1 MSNNQGKSITIKNAL
16 IFDGV
21 SEELVEGDIRVQDG
35 RIAELGTKV
44 NANLP
49 ILDAKGSVVSPGL
62 IDNHFH
68 AYGSALNMLE
78 LDGRPLSLIALES
91 IDRLSGALRRG
102 FTTVRDV
109 AGGDIGLRMAIDK
122 GLIAS
127 PRYFYTG
134 PALSQTGGHGDA
146 RPNHLDICCN
156 SSHSVEVVDGVD
168 NLRKAVRDRFFKGA
182 HAIKIMTS
190 GGVISPNDPIRIPQY
205 SAEEIRAVVDEA
217 QRRGSYVAAHSYS
230 PEAIIH
236 SVENGVRCIEH
247 GNLLDKPSAEAMAKH
262 GAYLVPT
269 LAAYDAMARRGDE
282 IQLTDVGKQKNAEVL
297 DAGVKAI
304 EIAHNHGI
312 KVGFGSDLMGNL
324 HHDQLQGIRLQHEVQ
339 SVYELLKSLT
349 SVNAE
354 ILQNSDVGEIKVGAF
369 GDLVIYGGNPFEKP
383 DLLWTEAES
392 RKIIS
397 NGVLQEI

>member
-1 MSNNQGKSITIKNAL
+1 MSSSQGKFITIKNAL

-21 SEELVEGDIRVQDG
+21 SEQLVEGDIRIHNG
-35 RIAELGTKV
+35 RIVEVGTKV
-44 NANLP
+44 NADLP
-49 ILDAKGSVVSPGL
+49 IVDAKGSVVSPGL

-91 IDRLSGALRRG
+91 IARLGGALRRG

-109 AGGDIGLRMAIDK
+109 AGGDIGLSMAINK
-122 GLIAS
+122 GLIPS

-168 NLRKAVRDRFFKGA
+168 NLRKAARDRFFKGA

-205 SAEEIRAVVDEA
+205 SADEIRAVVDEA

-247 GNLLDKPSAEAMAKH
+247 GNLLDKPSAEVMAKH

-312 KVGFGSDLMGNL
+312 KIGFGSDLMGNL

-354 ILQNSDVGEIKVGAF
+354 ILQMTDVGQIKVGAF
-369 GDLVIYGGNPFEKP
+369 GDLIIYGGNPFEKP
-383 DLLWTEAES
+383 DLLWTESDS
-392 RKIIS
+392 RKVIS
-397 NGVLQEI
+397 NGVLQ

>member
-1 MSNNQGKSITIKNAL
+1 MSSNQGKSITIKNAL

-21 SEELVEGDIRVQDG
+21 SEQIVEGDIRIHDS
-35 RIAELGTKV
+35 RIVEVGAKV
-44 NANLP
+44 NADLP
-49 ILDAKGSVVSPGL
+49 IVDAKGSVVSPGL

-91 IDRLSGALRRG
+91 IARLGGALRRG

-109 AGGDIGLRMAIDK
+109 AGGDIGLSMAINK
-122 GLIAS
+122 GLIPS

-168 NLRKAVRDRFFKGA
+168 NLRKAARDRFFRGA

-190 GGVISPNDPIRIPQY
+190 GGVISPTDPIRIPQY
-205 SAEEIRAVVDEA
+205 SADEIRAVVDEA
-217 QRRGSYVAAHSYS
+217 QRRGSYVTAHSYS

-304 EIAHNHGI
+304 EIAHKHGI
-312 KVGFGSDLMGNL
+312 KIGFGSDLMGNL

-354 ILQNSDVGEIKVGAF
+354 ILQMPDVGEIKVGAF
-369 GDLVIYGGNPFEKP
+369 GDLIIYGGNPFENP
-383 DLLWTEAES
+383 ELLWTES
-392 RKIIS
+392 DNRKVIS
-397 NGVLQEI
+397 NGALQ

>member
-1 MSNNQGKSITIKNAL
+1 MSSNLGKFITIKNAL

-21 SEELVEGDIRVQDG
+21 SEQLVEGDIRIHDG
-35 RIAELGTKV
+35 RIVEVGTKV
-44 NANLP
+44 NADLP
-49 ILDAKGSVVSPGL
+49 IVDAKGSVVSPGL

-91 IDRLSGALRRG
+91 IARLGGALRRG

-109 AGGDIGLRMAIDK
+109 AGGDIGLSMAINK
-122 GLIAS
+122 GLIPS

-168 NLRKAVRDRFFKGA
+168 NLRKAARDRFFKGA

-190 GGVISPNDPIRIPQY
+190 GGVISPTDPIRIPQY
-205 SAEEIRAVVDEA
+205 SADEIRAVVDEA

-247 GNLLDKPSAEAMAKH
+247 GNLLDIPSAEAMAKH

-304 EIAHNHGI
+304 EIAHKHGI
-312 KVGFGSDLMGNL
+312 KIGFGSDLMGNL

-354 ILQNSDVGEIKVGAF
+354 ILQMTDVGQIKVGAF
-369 GDLVIYGGNPFEKP
+369 GDLIIYGGNPFEQP
-383 DLLWTEAES
+383 DLLWTESES
-392 RKIIS
+392 RRVIS
-397 NGVLQEI
+397 NGVLQ